1 MKKLL
6 LIGSTA
12 IAGVL
17 SVALVM
23 QGQAPGGA
31 TKGKTAAAPAGPSD
45 AKKFVNQYCVGCH
58 GQAAK
63 AAKMESARHITLD
76 DLDIDDVSK
85 SPEKWELVI
94 RKVRAGMMP
103 PNGLPRP
110 SAEKFEAWISGLEL
124 SLDRSTKKE
133 LPPPGI
139 HRLNRTEYANVI
151 RDLLDIEINP
161 GEYLPSDDST
171 RGFDN
176 VAAGLSISPSLLEG

>member
-76 DLDIDDVSK
+76 DLDIEECSID
-85 SPEKWELVI
+85 L
-94 RKVRAGMMP
+94 R
-103 PNGLPRP
+103 
-110 SAEKFEAWISGLEL
+110 SG
-124 SLDRSTKKE
+124 DR
-133 LPPPGI
+133 L
-139 HRLNRTEYANVI
+139 
-151 RDLLDIEINP
+151 
-161 GEYLPSDDST
+161 
-171 RGFDN
+171 
-176 VAAGLSISPSLLEG
+176 AAQDWLCTV